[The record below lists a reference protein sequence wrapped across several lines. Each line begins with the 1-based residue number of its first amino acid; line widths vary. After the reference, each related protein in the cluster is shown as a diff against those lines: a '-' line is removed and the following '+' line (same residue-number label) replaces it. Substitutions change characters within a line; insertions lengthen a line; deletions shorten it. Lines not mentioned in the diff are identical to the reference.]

1 MIRVRFTFSLMLEL
15 LVIMIIP
22 YVIFAGYGITN
33 TAIAQSLT
41 ESPEGIDTAGN
52 QTTDLGSLT
61 VTNDTV
67 TTAMGNPIPYN
78 NPSFGFTLEFPSNWQ
93 KGESLTLVSPQG
105 GIDNQSPEVISIDSE
120 VLPSSDL
127 SLDTYS
133 EASLSQVKSFQ
144 DFKLLNSSSTTLAG
158 LPAHMI
164 VYSFVDESETPLQNL
179 QVWTVKDGTAY
190 IITYTGTPEEFESS
204 LPALQGV
211 MDSFRLE

>member
-1 MIRVRFTFSLMLEL
+1 MIRVKFTL
-15 LVIMIIP
+15 LLGLLITTAVRSA
-22 YVIFAGYGITN
+22 IFASNGLLPA
-33 TAIAQSLT
+33 TATAQPVNETS
-41 ESPEGIDTAGN
+41 EGMDISGN
-52 QTTDLGSLT
+52 QMTDLGSLM
-61 VTNDTV
+61 VTNDT
-67 TTAMGNPIPYN
+67 TTTTMGNLIPYS

-93 KGESLTLVSPQG
+93 KEESLTLISSQG
-105 GIDNQSPEVISIDSE
+105 GIDNQSPEVISIDTE
-120 VLPSSDL
+120 ILPTSDF

-164 VYSFVDESETPLQNL
+164 VYSFIDESETPLQNL

-204 LPALQGV
+204 LPALQSV
-211 MDSFRLE
+211 LDIFRLK